1 MNTHPI
7 KSKMDEDGEKL
18 RPEPEIAAKADPI
31 YIGCDCETEATPNLL
46 LGKQTISAGAELSP
60 WQSCLRGY
68 SSLWVWFKMTPW

>member
-31 YIGCDCETEATPNLL
+31 SGVTETEATANLL

-60 WQSCLRGY
+60 WQSCSRGY